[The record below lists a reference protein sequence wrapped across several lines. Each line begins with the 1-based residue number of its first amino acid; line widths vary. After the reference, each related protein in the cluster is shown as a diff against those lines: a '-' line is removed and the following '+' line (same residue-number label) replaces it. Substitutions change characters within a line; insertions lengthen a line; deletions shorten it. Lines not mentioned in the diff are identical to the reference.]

1 MILSILSYIQI
12 FNGGI
17 YIHLCF
23 QDAYHTLWNHD
34 YLPFWENQFQH
45 YFGHLNKNIFM
56 KTIILIILTII
67 ALGCTRKNN
76 VHIEDQDKIIVNKN
90 FVFCSC
96 VFQANKRLGIEQI
109 DNNKKIKLDG
119 SSEVYFINEGF
130 SIDFDEVEFVSNYL
144 DSLENSGSFKSY
156 NDNSL
161 ILAKCLALYNSEN

>member
-1 MILSILSYIQI
+1 
-12 FNGGI
+12 
-17 YIHLCF
+17 
-23 QDAYHTLWNHD
+23 
-34 YLPFWENQFQH
+34 
-45 YFGHLNKNIFM
+45 M

-90 FVFCSC
+90 YVFCSC

-109 DNNKKIKLDG
+109 DTNKQIKLDG
-119 SSEVYFINEGF
+119 SSEVYFINKAF
-130 SIDFDEVEFVSNYL
+130 NVEPDDVGGFVSNYL

-161 ILAKCLALYNSEN
+161 ILAKCLALYNSEKLNSFVRKQIDLNDAIK